1 MESVTEPAS
10 IATPPLAPPAQLVP
24 LGSAPPASP
33 QILPRQA
40 PAATIAPTS
49 TFSCSEEIGEILAAL
64 ALAQLNFKKFEK
76 LYTADVESK
85 RTGTKYS
92 YDYGGFED
100 LLAAVRPALNKQGI
114 AVLQPSSVRSVSRGA
129 EQGLVIVVTTFL
141 GHKSGQWFR
150 NDYQLPVVEVGPQ
163 AVGGAQ
169 SFAKRY
175 ALQSMVGIAPEPAQ
189 DDDAAAA
196 QRAAARQA
204 SDAAGRREPPPVQ
217 TVPMPQRQSAT
228 CSECNG
234 TGKLTRLGGDFGK
247 TSDSVVPCWKCQ
259 PSNKSAAPK
268 LTIARLQKK
277 ESGNGSPYWAVEL
290 SDKQQALTFDIKKGA
305 ALEDGKVRG
314 DAVTKF
320 TTRKQGSYTHIEI
333 LEIDGVRS

>member
-10 IATPPLAPPAQLVP
+10 MTMSTPPP
-24 LGSAPPASP
+24 L

-85 RTGTKYS
+85 RTGVKYS

-100 LLAAVRPALNKQGI
+100 LLAAVRPALNEQGI
-114 AVLQPSSVRSVSRGA
+114 AVLQPSSVRSVTRGTD
-129 EQGLVIVVTTFL
+129 QGLVIVVTTFL

-150 NDYQLPVVEVGPQ
+150 NDYQLPVVELGPQ

-175 ALQSMVGIAPEPAQ
+175 ALQSLVGIAPEPAQ
-189 DDDAAAA
+189 DDDGAAA
-196 QRAAARQA
+196 QRAAERHAA
-204 SDAAGRREPPPVQ
+204 DAAARREPPPVQ
-217 TVPMPQRQSAT
+217 TVPMPQRQ
-228 CSECNG
+228 
-234 TGKLTRLGGDFGK
+234 
-247 TSDSVVPCWKCQ
+247 P
-259 PSNKSAAPK
+259 AAPK

-290 SDKQQALTFDIKKGA
+290 SDKQQALTFDTKKGA
-305 ALEDGKVRG
+305 ALEDGRIRG
-314 DAVTKF
+314 DAVTQF
-320 TTRKQGSYTHIEI
+320 TTRKQGSYTHIDV
-333 LEIDGVRS
+333 LEIEGVRS